1 MSLKLLFT
9 AIAGALLLSLF
20 APLSSNAGE
29 LANAGPADRPLSSYF
44 EKTEQY
50 DFEPP
55 HPGSYALPAVKNAP
69 SGNVFDY
76 RGFPTSLQQQMLDKI
91 SLVSFV
97 YLHCNEEKGCPL
109 AISTLY
115 ELFDGSAAVPELRK
129 DVQLLM
135 ISFDPARDD
144 FAAIEAF
151 VYPLLADPEASKK
164 LPWHVYTTENQQQ
177 LKPILNGFGQAIN
190 PDADND
196 VINHL
201 LRMFLVDRTGQIR
214 NIYGIGM
221 IDPRL
226 IMTDIETLLIEEAS
240 N

>member
-1 MSLKLLFT
+1 
-9 AIAGALLLSLF
+9 
-20 APLSSNAGE
+20 
-29 LANAGPADRPLSSYF
+29 
-44 EKTEQY
+44 
-50 DFEPP
+50 
-55 HPGSYALPAVKNAP
+55 
-69 SGNVFDY
+69 
-76 RGFPTSLQQQMLDKI
+76 MLDTI

-129 DVQLLM
+129 HVQLLM

-144 FAAIEAF
+144 FDAIEAF
-151 VYPLLADPEASKK
+151 AYPLLADPQAGKK
-164 LPWHVYTTENQQQ
+164 LPWHVFTTENQQQ
-177 LKPILNGFGQAIN
+177 LDPILKGFGQAIN
-190 PDADND
+190 RNADND

-214 NIYGIGM
+214 NIYGLGM